1 MPEYASSV
9 AIVATAKLGHGT
21 FVLHGGFNPGR
32 VCKGKSAMSLSKLFQ
47 CALAGVLTIAGG
59 SAVAQSVKLGT
70 LTCDVSAGLG
80 MIVTSQREIVCTF
93 AGSNHPPEVY
103 AGFIRRFGLDLGA
116 TTAGQLVWAVVAPAA
131 GPLAPGALAGSY
143 VGASA
148 GATVGAGLGAN
159 ILVGGGPRSFALQP
173 LSMEGQAGLSVA
185 AGVADLELR
194 PAQLVR

>member
-1 MPEYASSV
+1 MQASS
-9 AIVATAKLGHGT
+9 
-21 FVLHGGFNPGR
+21 
-32 VCKGKSAMSLSKLFQ
+32 
-47 CALAGVLTIAGG
+47 
-59 SAVAQSVKLGT
+59 
-70 LTCDVSAGLG
+70 
-80 MIVTSQREIVCTF
+80 
-93 AGSNHPPEVY
+93 AGSDWTSVQ
-103 AGFIRRFGLDLGA
+103 RRPVSWSGP
-116 TTAGQLVWAVVAPAA
+116 WSRPA

-159 ILVGGGPRSFALQP
+159 ILVGGGPQSFALQP